1 MPLLSAIVRHF
12 KHKVFAVLR
21 KLAYPLA
28 NRLLL
33 QPLGRITRGKTL
45 GVRGVAI
52 DEAGHLLVVKQTY
65 TNGWIFPGGGIE
77 RGETALVSLAREMD
91 EEAAVKVTGQP
102 VMHGLFSNDQHYPG
116 DHVAVYRVPQFDV
129 QDWKPSLEIS
139 HRAFL
144 PREEIERDCSPAMKR
159 RLAELMDGV
168 EISGIW

>member
-1 MPLLSAIVRHF
+1 
-12 KHKVFAVLR
+12 VFR
-21 KLAYPLA
+21 KLVYPLA

-33 QPLGRITRGKTL
+33 QPFSRISRGKTL

-52 DEAGHLLVVKQTY
+52 DEEGRLLVVKQTY

-77 RGETALVSLAREMD
+77 RGETAIESLSREMD

-102 VMHGLFSNDQHYPG
+102 VMHGLFSNDRHFPG
-116 DHVAVYRVPQFDV
+116 DHVAVYLVPQFTV
-129 QDWKPSLEIS
+129 QAWKPSLEIS

-144 PREEIERDCSPAMKR
+144 PRDQIERDCSDAMKR
-159 RLAELMDGV
+159 RLAELLDGA